1 VTKRLAGATAVW
13 LAVAACAPRP
23 GPRAPAA
30 APVDDVAAAKARVA
44 ELVASEGRALSWLAA
59 ADPRLAA
66 RLGTRAPDEVLSQI
80 GTEAVLAE
88 DASAS
93 IHDGTLDLFGFRARA
108 VALGHAAREAASIP
122 PDLPAV
128 GAVDA
133 RGDEPARPLLER
145 ELLVRL
151 VDEEAARDTE
161 EGALGPASG
170 DLVRAMLATWKAPSG
185 DDAWRA
191 RDTWAARHLG
201 EIADSL
207 RGPSVHE
214 GPFDLDQALYPLER
228 LLAPLSFPK
237 AAAAIAHLRTA
248 LDDVRGVPPLRSAAS
263 IGRGTRTHLGV
274 STDLAALGTRLV
286 GVREHLRARALAIL
300 TDAGGGR
307 GAIEAQARELLF
319 VEGPCPAVIGSRVRA
334 AAPPPERAPICGAL
348 KALTEPGT
356 KSAAVIALHDDLSL
370 AMAAFDPSPPPR
382 TALLSRPDDEH
393 VDSLRRSARERP
405 VVAIGLALAAL
416 VLYDDPAATDGR
428 TSTWAALGDAPLDV
442 VARELGAPPLP

>member
-1 VTKRLAGATAVW
+1 
-13 LAVAACAPRP
+13 
-23 GPRAPAA
+23 
-30 APVDDVAAAKARVA
+30 VA

-66 RLGTRAPDEVLSQI
+66 RLGTQAPDAVLSQI

-93 IHDGTLDLFGFRARA
+93 IHDGALDLFGFRARA
-108 VALGHAAREAASIP
+108 VALGHAAKEAASIP
-122 PDLPAV
+122 ASLPAV
-128 GAVDA
+128 GAGTDGPV
-133 RGDEPARPLLER
+133 RPLLER

-151 VDEEAARDTE
+151 VEEETARVTE

-170 DLVRAMLATWKAPSG
+170 DLVRAMLSTWKSPSG

-191 RDTWAARHLG
+191 RDTWAARHLA

-207 RGPSVHE
+207 HGASVHE

-237 AAAAIAHLRTA
+237 AAAALAHLRMA

-263 IGRGTRTHLGV
+263 IGRETRAHLGV
-274 STDLAALGTRLV
+274 STDLTALGARLV

-300 TDAGGGR
+300 SDAGGGR

-319 VEGPCPAVIGSRVRA
+319 VEGPCPAVTGSRVRA

-356 KSAAVIALHDDLSL
+356 KSAAVVALHDDLSL
-370 AMAAFDPSPPPR
+370 AIAAFDPSPPPR
-382 TALLSRPDDEH
+382 TSLLSRPDDEH
-393 VDSLRRSARERP
+393 VDALRRSARERP
-405 VVAIGLALAAL
+405 VVAIGLALTAL
-416 VLYDDPAATDGR
+416 VLYDDPAATDAR
-428 TSTWAALGDAPLDV
+428 TASWAALGDAPLDV
-442 VARELGAPPLP
+442 VAREVGAAPLP